1 MFSLKERVE
10 AIHTLPPMPET
21 ASAILNL
28 RAIPD
33 VKIEQVIEVIE
44 KDPVLVAQIIRY
56 ANSAF
61 FGQAGSVKSLKDAIF
76 RVLGIDTVMNMAL
89 ALSVGGSFNILNHG
103 PIGAQA
109 VWSSSMYS
117 AALMQRLTML
127 MPWGEQRPNQGTA
140 YLVGLLNN
148 IGLFILGHL
157 FTEEYE
163 IFNDHLEKFKE
174 EDFISAEKNILGV
187 SHLSVGEMV
196 MLMWKMPE
204 EIIASMNDIDGPVGA
219 EIRYDHKKY
228 LDLLSLVNIVL
239 SQHDLSFANN
249 DASSLADLLE
259 DLNLDE
265 GEVFLAAD
273 EVLQEAG
280 VINDLVKQMCA

>member
-1 MFSLKERVE
+1 MFSLKERFE

-61 FGQAGSVKSLKDAIF
+61 FGQVGSVKSLKDAIF

-89 ALSVGGSFNILNHG
+89 ALSVGASFRILNHG
-103 PIGAQA
+103 PIGAQTL
-109 VWSSSMYS
+109 WKSSMYS

-127 MPWGEQRPNQGTA
+127 MPWGERPNPGTA

-148 IGLFILGHL
+148 IGLFILGYL

-163 IFNDHLEKFKE
+163 IFNGHLEKFE
-174 EDFISAEKNILGV
+174 AEDFIAAEKNILGV
-187 SHLSVGEMV
+187 SHLNVGEMV
-196 MLMWKMPE
+196 ML
-204 EIIASMNDIDGPVGA
+204 N
-219 EIRYDHKKY
+219 Y
-228 LDLLSLVNIVL
+228 LLICLRI
-239 SQHDLSFANN
+239 
-249 DASSLADLLE
+249 
-259 DLNLDE
+259 
-265 GEVFLAAD
+265 
-273 EVLQEAG
+273 
-280 VINDLVKQMCA
+280 

>member
-33 VKIEQVIEVIE
+33 VKIEQVINVIE
-44 KDPVLVAQIIRY
+44 KDPVLVAQIVRY

-89 ALSVGGSFNILNHG
+89 ALSVGSGFNILNHG

-109 VWSSSMYS
+109 IWKSSMYS
-117 AALMQRLTML
+117 AALMQRLTMM
-127 MPWGEQRPNQGTA
+127 MPWGERPSPGTA

-163 IFNDHLEKFKE
+163 VFNGHLEKFKE
-174 EDFISAEKNILGV
+174 EDFISAEKSILGV
-187 SHLSVGEMV
+187 SHMYVGEMV

-204 EIIASMNDIDGPVGA
+204 EIIASMKDVDGT
-219 EIRYDHKKY
+219 EIQYEHKKY
-228 LDLLSLVNIVL
+228 LDLLALVNILL
-239 SQHDLSFANN
+239 SKHSLSYATNN
-249 DASSLADLLE
+249 ADSLVALL
-259 DLNLDE
+259 DNLNLE
-265 GEVFLAAD
+265 QGEVFFAAD
-273 EVLQEAG
+273 EVLQEEN

>member
-1 MFSLKERVE
+1 MFSLQDRIE

-33 VKIEQVIEVIE
+33 VKIEQIIEVIE
-44 KDPVLVAQIIRY
+44 KDPVLVAQIVRY

-61 FGQAGSVKSLKDAIF
+61 FGQSGSVTSLKDAIF
-76 RVLGIDTVMNMAL
+76 RVLGINTVMNMAL
-89 ALSVGGSFNILNHG
+89 ALSVGGSFSIHNHG

-109 VWSSSMYS
+109 LWKSSMYS

-127 MPWGEQRPNQGTA
+127 MPWGERPNPGTA

-157 FTEEYE
+157 FREEYE
-163 IFNDHLEKFKE
+163 IFNGHLEKFEE
-174 EDFISAEKNILGV
+174 EDFISAEKNLLGV
-187 SHLSVGEMV
+187 SHLYVGEMV

-204 EIIASMNDIDGPVGA
+204 EIITSMKEVN
-219 EIRYDHKKY
+219 ETELSYEHKKY
-228 LDLLSLVNIVL
+228 IDLLMLVNIL
-239 SQHDLSFANN
+239 LAKHDMSYVNSN
-249 DASSLADLLE
+249 SDLLGE
-259 DLNLDE
+259 LLDTLSLDE
-265 GEVFLAAD
+265 SEVFLATD
-273 EVLQEAG
+273 EVLEEAG
-280 VINDLVKQMCA
+280 VVDDLVKQMCA